1 MDSEQPQTF
10 TTNSNDQKMLPK
22 KFHKFWH
29 CNFIFKIQTI
39 LPRAHLNPL
48 IFGNQPKN
56 PETNFPRELLILY
69 IQQILSHDFWNFLQI
84 LAPFQISQLI
94 EKTKLRTISGP
105 NSLSRPNQ
113 PQRRWPQ
120 AHHNHRQNTS
130 MLTSSNVFMLEP
142 STRPRWPRRR
152 RPHLQCSHKIIRD
165 QHGLE
170 SQRWSCPRLCSAA
183 AWHCSDHPGMQLLQA
198 SRPRWGEQLGERG
211 HQTGMLAVMNMGNS
225 NWWQRRIAITVMD
238 TGFTTYTQ

>member
-69 IQQILSHDFWNFLQI
+69 IQKILSHDFWNFLQI

-113 PQRRWPQ
+113 PQRR
-120 AHHNHRQNTS
+120 
-130 MLTSSNVFMLEP
+130 
-142 STRPRWPRRR
+142 
-152 RPHLQCSHKIIRD
+152 
-165 QHGLE
+165 
-170 SQRWSCPRLCSAA
+170 
-183 AWHCSDHPGMQLLQA
+183 
-198 SRPRWGEQLGERG
+198 
-211 HQTGMLAVMNMGNS
+211 
-225 NWWQRRIAITVMD
+225 
-238 TGFTTYTQ
+238 